1 MPSDPVLG
9 SFREEM
15 GMNELLRSKGERGCK
30 GGRRRDW
37 KDGEKG
43 GEDGMN
49 KAVNYI
55 RRIFFR

>member
-1 MPSDPVLG
+1 
-9 SFREEM
+9 
-15 GMNELLRSKGERGCK
+15 MNELLRSKGERGCK